1 MQGKAKGKQSEHKY
15 KEKPTIGSYLSIE
28 PYQIGRM
35 KKWRKK
41 KKSQHW
47 NTKTDRNDKVIFYL
61 CVCGNLCK
69 IYLFDIY
76 NALTESEMVAR

>member
-1 MQGKAKGKQSEHKY
+1 MQSKAKQGKAKGKQSEHKY

-41 KKSQHW
+41 LKKILS
-47 NTKTDRNDKVIFYL
+47 
-61 CVCGNLCK
+61 
-69 IYLFDIY
+69 
-76 NALTESEMVAR
+76 TETQRPIEMIK